1 MLEFLISQIPPL
13 LFSLAIMFPA
23 KYLHSRVLGC
33 LAGMA
38 LGSLFVIS
46 SLWLG
51 GTDTRNSVALF
62 FFLAI
67 AGFIWGQQGMKK
79 K

>member
-1 MLEFLISQIPPL
+1 MLEFLIGQIPPL

-38 LGSLFVIS
+38 LGLLFVIS
-46 SLWLG
+46 ALWMG
-51 GTDTRNSVALF
+51 GADIRNSVALF
-62 FFLAI
+62 FYLAI
-67 AGFIWGQQGMKK
+67 AGFVWGHQGMKK